1 MPNVI
6 MLNVIML
13 SVATPSLHLQ
23 AIHFFEKEEEIEKKF
38 CF

>member
-1 MPNVI
+1 MLNVI

-13 SVATPSLHLQ
+13 NVVAQSLHLQ
-23 AIHFFEKEEEIEKKF
+23 AIQFFEKEEEIEKKF